1 MRKAVI
7 HGAQGNIYSIKFKEL
22 HIISI
27 LKDNFR
33 IYSLLYGGRN
43 ISKLVGAR
51 IRGFRKE
58 KHLSQEELAEKCNL
72 HPTYIGQLERG
83 EKNPTIESVM
93 KISDGLQVPL
103 DQLFANVTAANFPA
117 MDYIP
122 DKIMFL
128 VMELT
133 PKEQKII
140 YELIL
145 LALKLRN

>member
-1 MRKAVI
+1 MEVGK
-7 HGAQGNIYSIKFKEL
+7 NM
-22 HIISI
+22 
-27 LKDNFR
+27 D
-33 IYSLLYGGRN
+33 N

>member
-27 LKDNFR
+27 LKNMD
-33 IYSLLYGGRN
+33 N

>member
-1 MRKAVI
+1 MEVGK
-7 HGAQGNIYSIKFKEL
+7 NM
-22 HIISI
+22 
-27 LKDNFR
+27 D
-33 IYSLLYGGRN
+33 N

-51 IRGFRKE
+51 IRGYRKE

-117 MDYIP
+117 MDYSP
-122 DKIMFL
+122 D
-128 VMELT
+128 
-133 PKEQKII
+133 KII

>member
-1 MRKAVI
+1 MIMAEKITMLRK
-7 HGAQGNIYSIKFKEL
+7 
-22 HIISI
+22 
-27 LKDNFR
+27 
-33 IYSLLYGGRN
+33 RN
-43 ISKLVGAR
+43 GW
-51 IRGFRKE
+51 
-58 KHLSQEELAEKCNL
+58 SQEELAEKCNL